1 MKSYKKLILILCL
14 SFVTLPGNAN
24 DIQVGTFDELITST
38 PRSGDTIEFTDD
50 LESNST
56 IGNHFINLDINFE
69 GHNYYINGDDQFG
82 GFVLNQ
88 DSNFHQVGIRNCQGQ
103 TYQGSKFAGAI
114 FNSGGV
120 TNIEESAFIG
130 NFVDTDRV
138 NFGVAGA
145 VYNLNGGTININRAL
160 FESNYTNGASSYGG
174 AVANGY
180 QPGENAMMTIDNS
193 IFRNNHVEG
202 SVIPLGG
209 ALYNNGIITINN
221 TNFENNYAEGEKN
234 TYIYGGAL
242 YNVGTMTIND
252 SKLTNNYCIGKEGSI
267 GVGGAVYNNG
277 NLTINNTVMSNNHI
291 ETAFYGDGGALY
303 NESGGTATIKNSLI
317 ENNTVSTN
325 AQYGEGGGIFNKGT
339 LIVENTT
346 MKGNYD
352 RTGDTNDIHNTETG
366 TVEFN
371 GEGTTNILSGISGKG
386 KLNKNGSGTLNLG
399 GNNEEFSGDFNF
411 NEGTV
416 NLLANSSYFK
426 AQNTTLNNNVN
437 FNMQNKEIN
446 NINFGNLNLSGTS
459 NIYAD
464 VNFNNNTMDRINAA
478 SINGSGNMFVKNLA
492 IEGTPK
498 GDYISIPF
506 ADSVLKDYV
515 SYTPTTIHTPIYDY
529 NSRYDASDGNFE
541 FSRGS
546 FNSAVLAPAVAAQ
559 LAGYLTQIETYKNVF
574 SNLDMVMIA
583 PPDARKGYILENR
596 TATAGR
602 QFAFSPFTMP
612 EERKGFWFKP
622 YTTFEKVPLKRGPD
636 VSNVSYGSLFGVESG
651 LTKLSKGW
659 YTLYGAYAS
668 YNGSH
673 QAFEGNSIYNN
684 GGLIGADAVF
694 YKGNFFSAWTAN
706 VGANVAEASTNSGRD
721 DFTML
726 NTGIAEKTG
735 YNFETLE
742 RKLIIQPSLLMSYTF
757 VNTFNYTTASNL
769 HMNSD
774 PLHAIHIEP
783 QIKFIGNFKNYLQP
797 YISVSM
803 IWNVIDHA
811 KFQADDVYLPNL
823 SVKPYVQYGIGVQKR
838 WGDRVT
844 GFFETMIRN
853 GGRNGVALQLG
864 LRLSL

>member
-1 MKSYKKLILILCL
+1 
-14 SFVTLPGNAN
+14 
-24 DIQVGTFDELITST
+24 
-38 PRSGDTIEFTDD
+38 
-50 LESNST
+50 
-56 IGNHFINLDINFE
+56 
-69 GHNYYINGDDQFG
+69 
-82 GFVLNQ
+82 
-88 DSNFHQVGIRNCQGQ
+88 
-103 TYQGSKFAGAI
+103 
-114 FNSGGV
+114 
-120 TNIEESAFIG
+120 
-130 NFVDTDRV
+130 
-138 NFGVAGA
+138 
-145 VYNLNGGTININRAL
+145 
-160 FESNYTNGASSYGG
+160 
-174 AVANGY
+174 
-180 QPGENAMMTIDNS
+180 
-193 IFRNNHVEG
+193 
-202 SVIPLGG
+202 
-209 ALYNNGIITINN
+209 
-221 TNFENNYAEGEKN
+221 
-234 TYIYGGAL
+234 
-242 YNVGTMTIND
+242 
-252 SKLTNNYCIGKEGSI
+252 
-267 GVGGAVYNNG
+267 
-277 NLTINNTVMSNNHI
+277 
-291 ETAFYGDGGALY
+291 
-303 NESGGTATIKNSLI
+303 
-317 ENNTVSTN
+317 
-325 AQYGEGGGIFNKGT
+325 
-339 LIVENTT
+339 
-346 MKGNYD
+346 
-352 RTGDTNDIHNTETG
+352 
-366 TVEFN
+366 
-371 GEGTTNILSGISGKG
+371 
-386 KLNKNGSGTLNLG
+386 
-399 GNNEEFSGDFNF
+399 
-411 NEGTV
+411 
-416 NLLANSSYFK
+416 
-426 AQNTTLNNNVN
+426 
-437 FNMQNKEIN
+437 MQNKEIN

-574 SNLDMVMIA
+574 SNLDLVMIA